1 MSGLELIISNALAAF
16 NAFNT
21 VAEVEATP
29 YVVFQVR
36 ESPRKTRDGIY
47 KYECNVTVVVVG
59 KDFDECDTLND
70 HVVAAINEIVDINI
84 ISFDS
89 QRTTDENNAYMQ
101 YNEFVISIKK

>member
-1 MSGLELIISNALAAF
+1 MSGLEVIISNALAAF

-36 ESPRKTRDGIY
+36 ESPRKTRDGVY

-59 KDFDECDTLND
+59 KDFDECDTLNNQ
-70 HVVAAINEIVDINI
+70 VVAGINEIADINI
-84 ISFDS
+84 ISFDT